1 MSTIAENY
9 ALALSGDPIVAQST
23 PVGRSAIAVIR
34 GSGKSIFSIFDK
46 ALSFGDTLA
55 DAEPNHALVV
65 DISVANFTDR
75 AIATVFH
82 APKSYTGED
91 MIELSVH
98 GNPVLVEKIIDKIIT
113 QGARLAMPGEFTFRA
128 VAAGKMTLIDAEA
141 VALTVDAPTERALR
155 AARQSANLVPDLGNM
170 RNKLYDILVE
180 ITAILEFPEDDIS
193 TIDMKKWR
201 KGIEESREGIE
212 NILQRTWDSRILAEG
227 LTMAVSGEPNVGKS
241 TLFNWIVGAERAI
254 VTPHPGTTRDI
265 IEATVELDGVPV
277 KILDTAG
284 LRDSKHPIEREGIR
298 RAKEAL
304 DTADIVIRVI
314 DGSVD
319 ESSDRFIPVDLSDN
333 EILVLNKSDIGLR
346 QNVLNLIPPGIA
358 VSALTGSGMNKLL
371 DAVSGMIKEIPA
383 DAVMVSLRTENLLV
397 KVRDELDDVI
407 DAIEKDFWDVA
418 QVCLD
423 NAENYLGQIF
433 GENKNPDIYG
443 DVFERFCIGK

>member
-1 MSTIAENY
+1 MSIIAENY
-9 ALALSGDPIVAQST
+9 ALALSGDAIVAQST
-23 PVGRSAIAVIR
+23 PMGRSAIAVVR

-46 ALSFGDTLA
+46 ALSLGNTLA

-65 DISVANFTDR
+65 DISIGDFTDR

-91 MIELSVH
+91 MIEISVH
-98 GNPVLVEKIIDKIIT
+98 GNPVLVERIIEELIDN
-113 QGARLAMPGEFTFRA
+113 GARLAMPGEFTFRA

-155 AARQSANLVPDLGNM
+155 AARQSANLVPKLVNIKK
-170 RNKLYDILVE
+170 KLYDILLE

-193 TIDMKKWR
+193 TIDTKKWR

-212 NILQRTWDSRILAEG
+212 SILHRTCGSRILAEG
-227 LTMAVSGEPNVGKS
+227 LTIAVSGEPNVGKS

-277 KILDTAG
+277 TILDTAG

-298 RAKEAL
+298 RAKEAMA
-304 DTADIVIRVI
+304 TADIVIRVI

-319 ESSDRFIPVDLSDN
+319 ESSDKSFPVSLSNN
-333 EILVLNKSDIGLR
+333 EILVLNKSDIGLC
-346 QNVLNLIPPGIA
+346 QNARNLMPPGIA
-358 VSALTGSGMNKLL
+358 VSALMGSGMDKLL
-371 DAVSGMIKEIPA
+371 DALSGMIKEIPA
-383 DAVMVSLRTENLLV
+383 DAVMISLRTENLLARV
-397 KVRDELDDVI
+397 KNELDDVI
-407 DAIEKDFWDVA
+407 DAIAKGFWDVA

-423 NAENYLGQIF
+423 NAENFLGRIF
-433 GENKNPDIYG
+433 GDDKNPDIYG